1 MVHEAICSLFS
12 DYAYEVLLSKLM
24 LTQKAGL
31 VDRRNS
37 GAHRDMCVLVCM
49 PNSQAPGAPCQTM
62 ANPIALVGTG
72 FGVHVPALDIA
83 QNALLRVDKRYYQKP
98 GFLFHR
104 TSTDRHQHELRCRAV
119 AGMHHGRL
127 NAYVVYVLGFL
138 ISIPLPCCSSASR
151 ESGIVESA

>member
-49 PNSQAPGAPCQTM
+49 PNSHTPGVPCQTM

-72 FGVHVPALDIA
+72 FGVHVPALDFSFTA
-83 QNALLRVDKRYYQKP
+83 QVCSIIMGEGKSLKCPPNP
-98 GFLFHR
+98 
-104 TSTDRHQHELRCRAV
+104 
-119 AGMHHGRL
+119 HGYRL
-127 NAYVVYVLGFL
+127 DGAIQCGDY
-138 ISIPLPCCSSASR
+138 ISWQDSQEQAR
-151 ESGIVESA
+151 D